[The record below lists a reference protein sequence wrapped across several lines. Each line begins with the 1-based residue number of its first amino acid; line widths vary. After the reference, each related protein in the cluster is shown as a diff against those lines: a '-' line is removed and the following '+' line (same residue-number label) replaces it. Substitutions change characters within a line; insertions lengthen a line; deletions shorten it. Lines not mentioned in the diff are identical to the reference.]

1 MGHDPC
7 VRRGDVPPDDGALGE
22 GPMIPISDDPVRRSF
37 PVVTILLIVINVL
50 VFLYEMS
57 LGSRLDGFVQAFGAV
72 PREITT
78 GRDLPPIAPLG
89 NVYLTLITSMFLHGG
104 WLHLGGNMLY
114 LWVFGDNIEDRL
126 GHFRY
131 LVFYLLCGFAAT
143 FAHALVNPGSRVP
156 SIGASGAIA
165 GVLGAYILLFPR
177 ARVTTL
183 IPIFFFITI
192 REIPAFIIL
201 GLWFVLQLFVGV
213 ASLGVA
219 ESNAGGVAYFAHIG
233 GFVAGM
239 VLIALMGGMRR
250 RAPRAIPYGDYW
262 R

>member
-1 MGHDPC
+1 VLP
-7 VRRGDVPPDDGALGE
+7 L
-22 GPMIPISDDPVRRSF
+22 SDHNPSRTT
-37 PVVTILLIVINVL
+37 PVVNILLIAANVF
-50 VFLYEMS
+50 VFFWELS
-57 LGSRLDGFVQAFGAV
+57 LGPRLEPALFDVAFIPARFWISPLHPLNVIGIFV
-72 PREITT
+72 
-78 GRDLPPIAPLG
+78 
-89 NVYLTLITSMFLHGG
+89 SMFLHGG

-114 LWVFGDNIEDRL
+114 LWIFGDNIEDRL

-131 LVFYLLCGFAAT
+131 LIFYLLCGIVAT
-143 FAHALVNPGSRVP
+143 LAHAFFNPTSRMP

-177 ARVTTL
+177 AQVTTL

-219 ESNAGGVAYFAHIG
+219 EGNAGGVAYFAHIG